1 LAAGDGCTDH
11 GAGGHGARLP
21 LCQLREEDV
30 SAHPGLANLL
40 LGLTPYLDP
49 SGLSTP
55 LARQLEQAG
64 KELQLRRAAWLR
76 WEALHRLLQ
85 EVLIEQRAGRGDA
98 NSAGERAFV
107 CMLLDHGGRDMQ
119 GGEGGVSSG
128 PLCPQTERGRR
139 RALSMLW
146 TLAEGLGSGQRRL
159 QRPRSRRRE
168 AAGGSW
174 RGSEP
179 ARYPRGSALMGR
191 GPGLLGG
198 CGSTVTPSASGP
210 AEVGGQLWGGSGL
223 AVSRRLEELNV
234 LLDTYSPERV
244 EVHRAIRYGGV
255 WEGVQQQEQELATAQ
270 KILATYESLGP
281 EFEGLV
287 QEYAQLCGGIENKR
301 WALHEFNKGSH

>member
-1 LAAGDGCTDH
+1 MPALPWSTGSPETTWTAA
-11 GAGGHGARLP
+11 
-21 LCQLREEDV
+21 
-30 SAHPGLANLL
+30 
-40 LGLTPYLDP
+40 
-49 SGLSTP
+49 
-55 LARQLEQAG
+55 
-64 KELQLRRAAWLR
+64 
-76 WEALHRLLQ
+76 
-85 EVLIEQRAGRGDA
+85 AGRGA
-98 NSAGERAFV
+98 KPHPGPGPFPCAELTAPAGPGAPWPLGSLLPPSQDLRCCGASSPRRFECERLRRQGAG
-107 CMLLDHGGRDMQ
+107 LLSYHG
-119 GGEGGVSSG
+119 
-128 PLCPQTERGRR
+128 LTATERGRR

-179 ARYPRGSALMGR
+179 ARYPRFILRCLGHAAAPGR
-191 GPGLLGG
+191 GHRPRAQ
-198 CGSTVTPSASGP
+198 PSWTGQHP
-210 AEVGGQLWGGSGL
+210 LPEVKLQRILKI
-223 AVSRRLEELNV
+223 RLEELNV

-244 EVHRAIRYGGV
+244 EVHRAIRASLQG
-255 WEGVQQQEQELATAQ
+255 GVQQQEQELATAQ